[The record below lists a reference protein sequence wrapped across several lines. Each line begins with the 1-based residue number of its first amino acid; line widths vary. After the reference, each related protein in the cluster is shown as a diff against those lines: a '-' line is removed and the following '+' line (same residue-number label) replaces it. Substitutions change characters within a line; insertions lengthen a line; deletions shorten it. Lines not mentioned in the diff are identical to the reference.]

1 MAVNKN
7 QAKKAF
13 LNKAERFEP
22 ANESVHDYEAQHEEW
37 NSKTGLIR
45 SERTDKLY
53 MREDA
58 GAAPRSAYFQMQNS
72 NDDNGD
78 SFDQDLPELEK
89 ESSSRK
95 RIDSNESTKI
105 VRASEKVK
113 QRDFHAEDEIQ
124 LEHLEDP
131 KFRHNVKKLQTRKG
145 YEQAHGTTYSRSGK
159 LHFDDERN
167 GMIRGTG
174 TGILRGATGFISMAA
189 TSYAADMLSDETDD
203 SAGSD
208 ALEMGSR
215 FAARSVNVAF
225 NGSINRNRLEKRYRL
240 QSRRGRDTFFYDTE
254 PLSAQMNHFW
264 QKKRYK
270 DAYRESAGAFKTTEK
285 ITAAA
290 GGFAKKVAVK
300 AGEIS
305 KANSHILAVIGIIG
319 MVLMLIASSVSSCSY
334 FAQGISAVFT
344 GSTYPSSD
352 SDINKTEAAYAS
364 LESQLDSLVFRM
376 ETSHPGYDEYRYQI
390 DEIFHNPYQ
399 LISLLTTLYGEFTYS
414 QIKETG
420 ILQRLFDSQYSI
432 GTYETTETTTE
443 IVEIT
448 DPDTGETVEEEQEKE
463 IRILN
468 ITLRNHGFD
477 TVARS
482 FLPENGSAMYTLL
495 NNTYG
500 NRSYLFDL
508 EKIRGFEGIIASSGS
523 WYQIPQ
529 EALSDAR
536 FARMIREAEKYLGY
550 PYVWGGSSPGTSF
563 DCSGFVCW
571 VVNHCGNGWNV
582 GRTTAEGLR
591 SYCAYVPKAQARPGD
606 LIFFQGTYNTAG
618 ASHIGIYV
626 GDGMMIHCGNPIQY
640 TSINTSYWQA
650 HFMAFG
656 RLHN

>member
-1 MAVNKN
+1 MKKKNNRKKGSLSDQMSSRAEHVVSSVKQDLTIRAGGKSPAVLAAGAIPYILFFYVVNRASWLYRHCRGDSAFEKAVN
-7 QAKKAF
+7 
-13 LNKAERFEP
+13 
-22 ANESVHDYEAQHEEW
+22 
-37 NSKTGLIR
+37 
-45 SERTDKLY
+45 
-53 MREDA
+53 
-58 GAAPRSAYFQMQNS
+58 
-72 NDDNGD
+72 
-78 SFDQDLPELEK
+78 
-89 ESSSRK
+89 
-95 RIDSNESTKI
+95 
-105 VRASEKVK
+105 
-113 QRDFHAEDEIQ
+113 
-124 LEHLEDP
+124 
-131 KFRHNVKKLQTRKG
+131 
-145 YEQAHGTTYSRSGK
+145 
-159 LHFDDERN
+159 
-167 GMIRGTG
+167 
-174 TGILRGATGFISMAA
+174 
-189 TSYAADMLSDETDD
+189 ML
-203 SAGSD
+203 
-208 ALEMGSR
+208 
-215 FAARSVNVAF
+215 
-225 NGSINRNRLEKRYRL
+225 
-240 QSRRGRDTFFYDTE
+240 
-254 PLSAQMNHFW
+254 
-264 QKKRYK
+264 
-270 DAYRESAGAFKTTEK
+270 
-285 ITAAA
+285 
-290 GGFAKKVAVK
+290 
-300 AGEIS
+300 
-305 KANSHILAVIGIIG
+305 
-319 MVLMLIASSVSSCSY
+319 
-334 FAQGISAVFT
+334 
-344 GSTYPSSD
+344 
-352 SDINKTEAAYAS
+352 
-364 LESQLDSLVFRM
+364 
-376 ETSHPGYDEYRYQI
+376 
-390 DEIFHNPYQ
+390 IFHNPYQ

-432 GTYETTETTTE
+432 GTYETIETTTE

-626 GDGMMIHCGNPIQY
+626 EDGMMIHCGNPIQY